1 MVLESGIK
9 WTRQKLQ
16 TLEENLVV
24 VIVVVGW
31 RMDDGG
37 RYESQQLLALFD
49 VFIRIEELANK
60 GDVTKQGYLAIRLR
74 F

>member
-1 MVLESGIK
+1 
-9 WTRQKLQ
+9 
-16 TLEENLVV
+16 
-24 VIVVVGW
+24 
-31 RMDDGG
+31 MDDGG

-74 F
+74 FQLCNNA